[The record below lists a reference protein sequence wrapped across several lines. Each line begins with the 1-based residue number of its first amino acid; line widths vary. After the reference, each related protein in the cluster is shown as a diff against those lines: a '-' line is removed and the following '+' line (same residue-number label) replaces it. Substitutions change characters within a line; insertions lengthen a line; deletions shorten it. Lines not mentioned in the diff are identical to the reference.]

1 MKTLIILSAVLIGV
15 VIGIFVSIIAGIL
28 KRSCL
33 KKRAK
38 LSYVMTQNGYYKLTI
53 GTNKNAGQFIIFK
66 EKEELIKYLK
76 RFPPNALIKYTKN
89 DEILYSSVE
98 DLISSNKP
106 PKK

>member
-1 MKTLIILSAVLIGV
+1 METLIILSAALIGV
-15 VIGIFVSIIAGIL
+15 IIGIFVSIIAGIL
-28 KRSCL
+28 KKSCL

-38 LSYVMTQNGYYKLTI
+38 LSYVMTPNGKYKLTI
-53 GTNKNAGQFIIFK
+53 GTDKNAGKFIIFN

-76 RFPPNALIKYTKN
+76 RFPLNALVKYIKNEET
-89 DEILYSSVE
+89 LYSSVE